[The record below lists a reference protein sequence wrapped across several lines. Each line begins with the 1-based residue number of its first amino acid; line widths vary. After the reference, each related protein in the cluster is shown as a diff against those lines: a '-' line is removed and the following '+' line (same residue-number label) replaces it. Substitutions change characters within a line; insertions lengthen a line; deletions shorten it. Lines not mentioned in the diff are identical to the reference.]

1 MACRAPS
8 TAKPRKIFL
17 SVLAALGSL
26 VVTGH
31 TATALTLE
39 EIALLKGPDREKTLL
54 EGAKTEGKVVLY
66 SAMIVD
72 QALRPLVAAFKA
84 KYPFVDLE
92 FWREDS
98 TKILQKVLAERRA
111 NAQLVDIV
119 EWGGGVPSAI
129 QAGVITPFHS
139 PSLDAYPKAYYDA
152 QGRYAATRLGYY
164 GMAFN
169 TKIVPEADVPKTY
182 EDLLAPKWR
191 DKISWPISEQG
202 SLEFIVHTMMHMGN
216 ERGEAYLKKLADQK
230 LVAFTGSARALVD
243 RVGQGEV
250 PLAIQIYAHHPLIS
264 RAKGA
269 PLDVQMMDPIPSDV
283 SAIQL
288 VKGAKHP
295 HAAMLLID
303 FVLSKEGQIVL
314 QKADYLPAHP
324 EVDPQDSLR
333 KIVPRLA
340 KISENVIS
348 PLEFFDRRAK
358 AVEIFEKYFDK

>member
-1 MACRAPS
+1 MTFSSHALRTFAAATL
-8 TAKPRKIFL
+8 TAA
-17 SVLAALGSL
+17 LAAISGVPSAAAF
-26 VVTGH
+26 
-31 TATALTLE
+31 TAD
-39 EIALLKGPDREKTLL
+39 EIAMLKGPDREKILL
-54 EGAKTEGKVVLY
+54 EGAKAEGKVVLY

-84 KYPFVDLE
+84 KYPAVDLE

-111 NAQLVDIV
+111 NAQLVDVV

-129 QAGVITPFHS
+129 EAGVIAPFYS
-139 PSLDAYPKAYYDA
+139 PSLDVYPKAYYDQ

-169 TKIVPEADVPKTY
+169 TKLVAEADVPKTY
-182 EDLLAPKWR
+182 DDLTNPKWKG
-191 DKISWPISEQG
+191 KISWPVSEQG
-202 SLEFIVHTMMHMGN
+202 STEFIIHSMMHMG
-216 ERGEAYLKKLADQK
+216 EARGEAFLKKLAAQE
-230 LVAFTGSARALVD
+230 LIAFTGSARSLVD

-264 RAKGA
+264 KAKGA

-303 FVLSKEGQIVL
+303 FVLSKEGQTVL

-324 EVDPQDSLR
+324 DVDPQDSLR

-340 KISENVIS
+340 GIKENVIS
-348 PLEFFDRRAK
+348 PLEFFARRDAALK
-358 AVEIFEKYFDK
+358 LFEKYFDK

>member
-1 MACRAPS
+1 MA
-8 TAKPRKIFL
+8 L
-17 SVLAALGSL
+17 VAALMLQGGVSSAR
-26 VVTGH
+26 TP
-31 TATALTLE
+31 E
-39 EIALLKGPDREKTLL
+39 EVAMLKGPDREKILL
-54 EGAKTEGKVVLY
+54 EGAKAEGKVVLY

-72 QALRPLVAAFKA
+72 QALRPLVNAFRA
-84 KYPFVDLE
+84 KYPGVELE

-111 NAQLVDIV
+111 NAQLVDVV

-129 QAGVITPFHS
+129 EAGVIIPFYS

-164 GMAFN
+164 GMAYN
-169 TKIVPEADVPKTY
+169 TRLMKEADVPKTY
-182 EDLLAPKWR
+182 EALTDPKWKG
-191 DKISWPISEQG
+191 KIAWPISEQG
-202 SLEFIVHTMMHMGN
+202 STEFIIHSMMHMGDAK
-216 ERGEAYLKKLADQK
+216 GEDFLKRLAAQK
-230 LVAFTGSARALVD
+230 LVAFTGSARSLVD
-243 RVGQGEV
+243 RVGQGEI

-264 RAKGA
+264 KEKGA
-269 PLDVQMMDPIPSDV
+269 PLDVQMMDPVPSDV

-303 FVLSKEGQIVL
+303 FVLSKEGQMVL
-314 QKADYLPAHP
+314 RAADYLPAHP

-340 KISENVIS
+340 GLGENSIS
-348 PLEFFDRRAK
+348 PMEFYARRAK
-358 AVEIFEKYFDK
+358 ALELFEKYFDK